1 MIYLLQLSLHTGEY
15 RAGSAISHLVLQIGQ
30 HSIKEM
36 EKSCL
41 IGCSTLWASL
51 TELMSVCD
59 RERERS
65 SVDSKWL
72 IETDLFP
79 K

>member
-36 EKSCL
+36 EKILPDMMFNFMCL
-41 IGCSTLWASL
+41 YYN
-51 TELMSVCD
+51 
-59 RERERS
+59 
-65 SVDSKWL
+65 
-72 IETDLFP
+72 
-79 K
+79 